1 MRRPAGPI
9 AAGFAAIRRSKRLLL
24 LTGLLTALV
33 SLPPALY
40 VGREIHA
47 LAARRQDSLDL
58 ARALDPDFM
67 ADLRLAN
74 PGFDASLT
82 ALVVASFILYVFTRP
97 LVWGGYCGIAAT
109 DRRIHFATFL
119 REGGANYW
127 KFLRIA
133 AIGGVLLLGVSLAL
147 KPMLT
152 LVEKWAVDESSET
165 LGERYRASG
174 QYVAIGA
181 LLLVKLV
188 LDHTKVG
195 VRLHHRPGVLVEL
208 GRSAMFALT
217 RLRTFAVF
225 AVARVLEF
233 VAIVAISAAIETAD
247 GAYVLTTVIVVI
259 LGTLLVAAREA
270 ASLFHI
276 AAAWQIRA
284 TEDAPPPPP
293 PENLDGEPDILQTPL
308 PWHEP

>member
-1 MRRPAGPI
+1 MRRPAGPVV
-9 AAGFAAIRRSKRLLL
+9 AGFAAVRRSKRLLL
-24 LTGLLTALV
+24 LSALLTALIA
-33 SLPPALY
+33 LPPALY
-40 VGREIHA
+40 VAREVHA
-47 LAARRQDSLDL
+47 HAARRPDALDI

-67 ADLRLAN
+67 ADVRLAN
-74 PGFDASLT
+74 PGFDASVT
-82 ALVVASFILYVFTRP
+82 ALVVASFVLYFLTRP
-97 LVWGGYCGIAAT
+97 LIWGGYCGIAAT

-133 AIGGVLLLGVSLAL
+133 ALGGVLLVGVSLAM
-147 KPMLT
+147 KPLLT
-152 LVEKWAVDESSET
+152 LVEKWAVDEPSET
-165 LGERYRASG
+165 LGERYRASA

-195 VRLHHRPGVLVEL
+195 VRLHHRPGVFVEL

-217 RLRTFAVF
+217 RLRTFMVF
-225 AVARVLEF
+225 GIARVLEF
-233 VAIVAISAAIETAD
+233 AAIVALSAAIETAD

-270 ASLFHI
+270 VSLFHI

-284 TEDAPPPPP
+284 TEDAPPPPAP
-293 PENLDGEPDILQTPL
+293 DYGDGEPDILQTPL
-308 PWHEP
+308 PWHGP